1 MLFRNSG
8 SIINSVGEKITDTIL
23 FNKKGVT
30 FRNS

>member
-1 MLFRNSG
+1 MGTNAHG
-8 SIINSVGEKITDTIL
+8 SIINSVGDKITDTIL